1 MNAATKIHLDL
12 TITAPE
18 NALNDIAKALS
29 DKLDVLSG
37 KKLPEG
43 VYRIDGTDLLY
54 TFTPSVTHYE
64 APEAVSKLEQVPGYL
79 PWDWAL
85 PHEWIRLVD
94 YSKYDPA
101 VDTAKHPGIK
111 SERAWISKDP
121 HASSSDSAWGVYF
134 ISGFVFYSFRDIHL
148 RALAVCRPVPVSQ

>member
-12 TITAPE
+12 TITVPE
-18 NALNDIAKALS
+18 NALNDIAKALN
-29 DKLDVLSG
+29 DKLEVLSG
-37 KKLPEG
+37 KRLPDG

-64 APEAVSKLEQVPGYL
+64 APEAVAKLEQVTGYL

-121 HASSSDSAWGVYF
+121 HASSSGVAWCVDF
-134 ISGFVFYSFRDIHL
+134 FSGFVYCYVRGDRS